1 MSSLADQLM
10 HLHDRL
16 LAAYGPQHWW
26 PAASP
31 FEVMVGAV
39 LTQNTNWQN
48 VERAVAN
55 LKRAGVL
62 DPDSLHQM
70 DHQALAELIRP
81 AGYFNIK
88 ARRLKNFMAVIH
100 DEFEGRIENM
110 TGWDTEA
117 LREVLVSTKGIGP
130 ETADSM
136 LLYALGRPVFVIDAY
151 TYRIA
156 VRLGLAFED
165 ADYYQLQEMFMDNLP
180 RDVKLYNELHA
191 LLVVLGKNHCRPKPK
206 CEPCPLLDQPCPEGQ
221 NRLADRSDRA

>member
-1 MSSLADQLM
+1 MSSLADQITEI
-10 HLHDRL
+10 HDRL
-16 LAAYGPQHWW
+16 LSHFGPQNWW

-48 VERAVAN
+48 VERAIAN

-62 DPDSLHQM
+62 DPDALHRM

-88 ARRLKNFMAVIH
+88 ARRLKNFMAVLAG
-100 DEFEGRIENM
+100 EFDGRVETM
-110 TGWDTEA
+110 AAWDTDA

-130 ETADSM
+130 ETADSI
-136 LLYALGRPVFVIDAY
+136 LLYALERPVFVIDAY

-156 VRLGLAFED
+156 TRLGLVFED
-165 ADYYQLQEMFMDNLP
+165 ADYYQLQEMFVDNLP
-180 RDVKLYNELHA
+180 QDVKLYNELHA
-191 LLVVLGKNHCRPKPK
+191 LLVSLGKHFCRPKPK
-206 CEPCPLLDQPCPEGQ
+206 CEPCPLLDRPCPFGQ
-221 NRLADRSDRA
+221 DWLAEAE

>member
-1 MSSLADQLM
+1 MPSLADQLM
-10 HLHDRL
+10 QVHDRL
-16 LAAYGPQHWW
+16 LAAFGPQHWW

-48 VERAVAN
+48 VERAIAN
-55 LKRAGVL
+55 LEKAGVL
-62 DPDSLHQM
+62 DPDSLHRM

-88 ARRLKNFMAVIH
+88 ARRLKNFVAVLH
-100 DEFEGRIENM
+100 DEFEGRLENM
-110 TGWDTEA
+110 ADWDTES

-136 LLYALGRPVFVIDAY
+136 LLYALERPVFVIDAY
-151 TYRIA
+151 TYRIT

-165 ADYYQLQEMFMDNLP
+165 ADYYQLQEMFVDNLP
-180 RDVKLYNELHA
+180 ADVKLYNEFHA
-191 LLVVLGKNHCRPKPK
+191 LLVGLGKNYCRPKPK
-206 CEPCPLLDQPCPEGQ
+206 CEPCPLLDQPCPDGQ
-221 NRLADRSDRA
+221 NRLADRSD